1 MLEME
6 ELEPMVL
13 AQGERDIPGPAR
25 NPKPTPG
32 VWKRL
37 GDGGLLPSSLK
48 RALKLHLLESTGY
61 ADSFASH
68 PN

>member
-32 VWKRL
+32 VRKRL
-37 GDGGLLPSSLK
+37 GDGRAASVITEESS
-48 RALKLHLLESTGY
+48 E
-61 ADSFASH
+61 ASLVRKH
-68 PN
+68 WLC